1 MQRSFVSFHVV
12 LSLEAD
18 LTYIAYPLRRFVYC
32 STMTPEFVRSTEG
45 SFPTEVAVG
54 LTRCGG
60 GVRLYRDRRGGDRTH
75 VDPCYNGER

>member
-1 MQRSFVSFHVV
+1 MSGLGTDIQIDLQISLGRHGAVQRPFVPFHVV

-18 LTYIAYPLRRFVYC
+18 ATYIAYPLRRFVYC

-54 LTRCGG
+54 LARCGG
-60 GVRLYRDRRGGDRTH
+60 GV
-75 VDPCYNGER
+75 